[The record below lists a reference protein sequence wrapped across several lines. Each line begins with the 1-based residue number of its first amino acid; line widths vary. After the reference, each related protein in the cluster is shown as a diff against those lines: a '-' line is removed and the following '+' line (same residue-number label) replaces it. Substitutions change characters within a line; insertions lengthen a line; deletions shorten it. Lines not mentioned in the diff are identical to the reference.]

1 MFPLDCR
8 DIKDLTSTYIAVAS
22 LGRVSSPSV
31 EFIPP
36 DPEEPEEPRMIG
48 DFEGSSNALWTLFKE
63 ETKNHDDARINT
75 LKDDMESALI
85 FVRSYPICTYEE
97 LGQTDLWPHRPVYF
111 PPPSLDSCLIANKI

>member
-36 DPEEPEEPRMIG
+36 DPEDPEEPRMIG

-63 ETKNHDDARINT
+63 KANNHDDARINT
-75 LKDDMESALI
+75 LKDDMDGVLI
-85 FVRSYPICTYEE
+85 FVCSYLSVPIYR
-97 LGQTDLWPHRPVYF
+97 LGR
-111 PPPSLDSCLIANKI
+111 ANA